1 MIAII
6 DYGLG
11 NLRSV
16 QCALRRIGAESIITS
31 DAGEISAADGA
42 ILPGVGAFWRAMEN
56 LRELGLTE
64 VLLESVRNSR
74 PMLGI
79 CLGMQ
84 LLFSESDEHGRHE
97 GLGIVPGKVKRFVES
112 PSLKIPHM
120 GWNEVKQQD
129 PSPLL
134 IAVKDEEFF
143 YFAHSYYVVPDDPA
157 AVIGSTDYGLTFAS
171 VVQSGNIFGAQFHP
185 ERSGQAG
192 LEMLENFCRL
202 CKTN

>member
-1 MIAII
+1 MIAIVE
-6 DYGLG
+6 YGLG

-16 QCALRRIGAESIITS
+16 HCALRRIGAESMITS
-31 DAGEISAADGA
+31 DAGEVSAADGV

-56 LRELGLTE
+56 LRKLGRGE
-64 VLLESVRNSR
+64 VLLESVQIGS
-74 PMLGI
+74 PLLGI

-97 GLGIVPGKVKRFVES
+97 GLGIIPGKVKRFVES

-120 GWNEVKQQD
+120 GWNEVRQQNL
-129 PSPLL
+129 SPLL

-143 YFAHSYYVVPDDPA
+143 YFAHSYYVVPDKPA

-171 VVQSGNIFGAQFHP
+171 VVQAGNVFGTQFHP
-185 ERSGQAG
+185 ERSGLAG
-192 LEMLENFCRL
+192 LTLLESFCQI
-202 CKTN
+202 CSTG

>member
-1 MIAII
+1 MITIV

-16 QCALRRIGAESIITS
+16 HCALRRIGAESIITS
-31 DAGEISAADGA
+31 DAGEVSTADGV

-64 VLLESVRNSR
+64 VVLEYVRNGK
-74 PMLGI
+74 PLLGI

-97 GLGIVPGKVKRFVES
+97 GLGIIPGKVKRFVES
-112 PSLKIPHM
+112 QPLKIPHM
-120 GWNEVKQQD
+120 GWNEVRQKTS
-129 PSPLL
+129 SPLL
-134 IAVKDEEFF
+134 TGVKDGAFF
-143 YFAHSYYVVPDDPA
+143 YFAHSCYVVPDESS

-171 VVQSGNIFGAQFHP
+171 VVQAENVFGVQFHP
-185 ERSGQAG
+185 ERSGLDG
-192 LEMLENFCRL
+192 LTILENFCKI
-202 CKTN
+202 CKTD

>member
-16 QCALRRIGAESIITS
+16 QCALRRIGAESAITA
-31 DAGEISAADGA
+31 DAGEISAADGL

-64 VLLESVRNSR
+64 VVLEFVRNGK
-74 PMLGI
+74 PLLGI

-84 LLFSESDEHGRHE
+84 LLFSESNEHGRHE
-97 GLGIVPGKVKRFVES
+97 GLGIIPGKVTRFTE
-112 PSLKIPHM
+112 SLKIPHM
-120 GWNEVKQQD
+120 GWNEVKHGT
-129 PSPLL
+129 PSALFEN
-134 IAVKDEEFF
+134 VKDEEFF
-143 YFAHSYYVVPDDPA
+143 YFAHSYYVVPDEPA

-171 VVQSGNIFGAQFHP
+171 VVQAGNVFGTQFHP
-185 ERSGQAG
+185 ERSGPAG

-202 CKTN
+202 CRKE

>member
-16 QCALRRIGAESIITS
+16 QCALRRIGAESAITA
-31 DAGEISAADGA
+31 DAGEISAADGV

-56 LRELGLTE
+56 LRKGGLVE
-64 VLLESVRNSR
+64 VVLESALNGK
-74 PMLGI
+74 PLLGI

-97 GLGIVPGKVKRFVES
+97 GLGIIPGKVKRFTES
-112 PSLKIPHM
+112 QPLKIPHM
-120 GWNEVKQQD
+120 GWNEIRHGT
-129 PSPLL
+129 PLAL
-134 IAVKDEEFF
+134 FDGVKDGAFF

-171 VVQSGNIFGAQFHP
+171 VVRAGNVFGAQFHP
-185 ERSGQAG
+185 ERSGLDG
-192 LEMLENFCRL
+192 LTILENFCGI
-202 CKTN
+202 CS